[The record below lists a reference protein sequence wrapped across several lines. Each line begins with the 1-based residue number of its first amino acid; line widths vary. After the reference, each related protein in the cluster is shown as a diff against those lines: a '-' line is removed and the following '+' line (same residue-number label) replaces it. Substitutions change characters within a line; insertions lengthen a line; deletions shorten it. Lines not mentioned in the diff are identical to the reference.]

1 MTRNTPSIRPLA
13 AAFVGACL
21 LLAAGCSGG
30 ASDATTS
37 TALPEATSSTTSTTS
52 DGAST
57 LDPVE
62 GIGVDP
68 VSRTI
73 SLGVL
78 ADLSGPF
85 ASLSIDVTDA
95 LEVYWDGVN
104 AAGGIQGWTV
114 DLVIADTR
122 GDPAQW
128 RDAYEELEP
137 RVLAIAQAFGSQNNA
152 EILDAYRSDTML
164 VVPLSWY
171 SGWPFEEV
179 DGGLVLEQ
187 YTNYCIE
194 AMNAV
199 DFAVDNGAA
208 SLAIATDADVYGRDA
223 GAGASFAS
231 NFYALP
237 VAYDGTGEIQAGGE
251 LSVIVRSIADSG
263 ADWTFL
269 ATSPSTSAQI
279 IAGAVQLG
287 YQGVFIGAA
296 PSYDPRLLDSASAE
310 LFSSR
315 FFQSAYVAPWGTDV
329 PGIREMMGAMATVYP
344 DRRPSDAFIV
354 GWNAGVT
361 MRSVLSAAIGANDL
375 TRRGMLRA
383 ANGIETVSFGGSAPD
398 QRYAGE
404 PADFVTRAS
413 AVYKPDL
420 DAYEAAG
427 GFDQRLTD
435 PNATTGSIL
444 VRDFTTGEAA
454 TLFDFAAPCHP
465 IDEGPD
471 G

>member
-1 MTRNTPSIRPLA
+1 MTRTTPAIRLLQTA
-13 AAFVGACL
+13 VVAACL
-21 LLAAGCSGG
+21 VLGAACAGDDP
-30 ASDATTS
+30 AATTS
-37 TALPEATSSTTSTTS
+37 TSGPEATVTTTSTTS
-52 DGAST
+52 GAGSVT
-57 LDPVE
+57 DPV
-62 GIGVDP
+62 GNIGVDP

-73 SLGVL
+73 RLGVL
-78 ADLSGPF
+78 ADLSGSF

-95 LEVYWDGVN
+95 LGVYWDGVN
-104 AAGGIQGWTV
+104 DTGGVQGWTV
-114 DLVIADTR
+114 ELVIADTR
-122 GDPAQW
+122 GDPGQW
-128 RDAYEELEP
+128 LQAYEDLEP
-137 RVLAIAQAFGSQNNA
+137 QVLAIAQAFGSRNNA
-152 EILDAYRSDTML
+152 EVLDAYRADTML

-171 SGWPFEEV
+171 SGWPFDDV
-179 DGGLVLEQ
+179 DGGLLLEQ

-208 SLAIATDADVYGRDA
+208 SLAIATDADLYGSDA
-223 GAGASFAS
+223 GAGASYAAD
-231 NFYALP
+231 FYALP
-237 VAYDGTGEIQAGGE
+237 VAYDGTAQIRVGEE
-251 LSVIVRSIADSG
+251 LSVVVRSIVESG

-279 IAGAVQLG
+279 LAGAVQLG
-287 YQGVFIGAA
+287 YQGVFIGAT

-361 MRSVLSAAIGANDL
+361 MRSVLASAIGSNDL

-383 ANGIETVSFGGSAPD
+383 ANGIETVPFGGSAPD
-398 QRYAGE
+398 QRYTGE
-404 PADFVTRAS
+404 PIDFVTRAS

-420 DAYEAAG
+420 DAYQAAG

-435 PNATTGSIL
+435 PDASTGSIL

-454 TLFDFAAPCHP
+454 TLFDFTAPCHP
-465 IDEGPD
+465 IGD
-471 G
+471 GG

>member
-1 MTRNTPSIRPLA
+1 MTRTNPALRLVTA
-13 AAFVGACL
+13 AVV
-21 LLAAGCSGG
+21 AGCLVLVAACTGDDPG
-30 ASDATTS
+30 ATTS
-37 TALPEATSSTTSTTS
+37 TDAPPATVVTTSTTS
-52 DGAST
+52 GAGSVT
-57 LDPVE
+57 DPV
-62 GIGVDP
+62 GDIGVDP

-73 SLGVL
+73 RLGVL

-104 AAGGIQGWTV
+104 AAGGVQGWTV
-114 DLVIADTR
+114 ELEIADTR
-122 GDPAQW
+122 GDPGRW
-128 RDAYEELEP
+128 IETYEELEP

-152 EILDAYRSDTML
+152 EVLEAYRSDTVL

-171 SGWPFEEV
+171 SGWPFEDI
-179 DGGLVLEQ
+179 DGGLLLEQ

-208 SLAIATDADVYGRDA
+208 SLAIATDADLYGRDA
-223 GAGASFAS
+223 GAGASYAS
-231 NFYALP
+231 DFYALP
-237 VAYDGTGEIQAGGE
+237 VAYDGTAEIRIGEE
-251 LSVIVRSIADSG
+251 LSVVVRSIVESG

-279 IAGAVQLG
+279 LAGAVQLG

-329 PGIREMMGAMATVYP
+329 PGIREMMGAMATAYP

-361 MRSVLSAAIGANDL
+361 MRSVLADAIGSNDL

-383 ANGIETVSFGGSAPD
+383 ANGIETVPFGGSAPD

-404 PADFVTRAS
+404 ATDFVTRAT
-413 AVYKPDL
+413 AIYKPDL
-420 DAYEAAG
+420 DAYRAAG
-427 GFDQRLTD
+427 GFEQRLTD
-435 PNATTGSIL
+435 PDASTGSVL
-444 VRDFTTGEAA
+444 VRDFTAGEAA
-454 TLFDFAAPCHP
+454 TLFDFTAPCQP
-465 IDEGPD
+465 IGDES
-471 G
+471 